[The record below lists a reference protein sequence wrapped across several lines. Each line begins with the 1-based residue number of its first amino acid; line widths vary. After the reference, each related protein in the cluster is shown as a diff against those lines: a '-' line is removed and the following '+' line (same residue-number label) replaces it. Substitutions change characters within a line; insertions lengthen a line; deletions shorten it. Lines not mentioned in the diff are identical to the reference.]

1 MLRAVDDDAMAQVEE
16 VTGQAVA
23 AGMCSP
29 NTCDLGRAALNASRE
44 LYWLGADWMTKDSV
58 GTAARAEGQPE
69 RGANAG
75 NPGS

>member
-1 MLRAVDDDAMAQVEE
+1 MLRAVDDGAVAQVEE
-16 VTGQAVA
+16 ATGQAFA
-23 AGMCSP
+23 AGMRSP
-29 NTCDLGRAALNASRE
+29 DTCDLGRAALNASRE